1 MYLSIW
7 FIEID
12 IVGIIDTRSTAQQW
26 IPNTDK
32 VNAQHIHDAPIR
44 FVRNVRL
51 RINVW
56 LTDRNREWIMVVHIY
71 SMPLPPPPPP
81 PLNHSLTRCRN
92 LFSSFAFATHR
103 IQQHQLL
110 VIHNCIQ
117 FIVVPLL
124 RNTRRRRRRL
134 HTLTRTHNKSFRI
147 RYTKLSQ
154 LLFELS
160 KMLSNYRSLYKMIEK
175 EKWREKSTSMC
186 HLDSMLILLLL
197 AFTFFFR
204 SFIASTVVQIVVV
217 VLYSCIFE
225 FIVCSP
231 NAVPHM
237 PNLLCNIFIYYYDYS
252 KRLLF
257 DRYM

>member
-1 MYLSIW
+1 M
-7 FIEID
+7 
-12 IVGIIDTRSTAQQW
+12 
-26 IPNTDK
+26 
-32 VNAQHIHDAPIR
+32 
-44 FVRNVRL
+44 
-51 RINVW
+51 
-56 LTDRNREWIMVVHIY
+56 
-71 SMPLPPPPPP
+71 
-81 PLNHSLTRCRN
+81 
-92 LFSSFAFATHR
+92 
-103 IQQHQLL
+103 
-110 VIHNCIQ
+110 
-117 FIVVPLL
+117 

-204 SFIASTVVQIVVV
+204 SFIASTVVWIVVV

-257 DRYM
+257 DRYMWNRKKYLPPPTPSSSNSNDIVIVHKTISGVRVCVPNHISNAEYEIIYDCDAVDANHDVINATDERLHFVRLIDTMPIYRGAAWINCNRFIW